1 MRMEEIPGAVRL
13 AEGRIRPHI
22 VETPLQFST
31 YFSARSGANV
41 YFKLESQQ
49 VTSSF
54 KARGAMSKLLSLTKE
69 QLGRGVVA
77 ASTGNHG
84 TAVAYGL
91 SRLGAKGIVFMP
103 ENASEAKVEAIRARG
118 AEVRFHSNDG
128 GQSEKFA
135 RQYALDQGQVFISPY
150 NDNEVLAG
158 QGTMGLEL
166 GRQLDHIDFLYVTVG
181 GGGLIAGTAGFLK
194 QSPPQ
199 VNAKMKAIGCH
210 PSNDAAMY
218 ASVKAGQIVD
228 IEGLPT
234 ISDGSA
240 GNMEAGAITFPL
252 CRDLVD
258 DWVLVS
264 EEEIFAAM
272 REYLGHEHQL
282 LEGSAGVAI
291 AAFLRRHAEAP
302 ETVAG
307 KNVVIVICGAR
318 ISLKT
323 LKSIL

>member
-1 MRMEEIPGAVRL
+1 MRIEEIPGAVNR
-13 AEGRIRPHI
+13 AEERIRPYI

-31 YFSARSGANV
+31 HFSARSGANV
-41 YFKLESQQ
+41 YFKLESLQ

-54 KARGAMSKLLSLTKE
+54 KARGAMSKLLSLSKRE
-69 QLGRGVVA
+69 LARGVVA

-91 SRLGAKGIVFMP
+91 SRLGAKGIIFMP
-103 ENASEAKVEAIRARG
+103 ENASEAKVEAIRALG

-128 GQSEKFA
+128 GQAEKFA

-150 NDNEVLAG
+150 NDTEVLAG

-194 QSPPQ
+194 QSQPQ
-199 VNAKMKAIGCH
+199 LNAIGCH

-218 ASVKAGQIVD
+218 ASVKAGKIVD

-240 GNMEAGAITFPL
+240 GNMEVGAITFEL

-258 DWVLVS
+258 DWVLVN

-272 REYLGHEHQL
+272 REYIGHEHQL

-291 AAFLRRHAEAP
+291 AAFLRRHAEVP

>member
-1 MRMEEIPGAVRL
+1 MRVEEIPNAVMR
-13 AEGRIRPHI
+13 AEKLIRPHI
-22 VETPLQFST
+22 VETPLQHSP
-31 YFSARSGANV
+31 YFSRRTGANV
-41 YFKLESQQ
+41 YFKLESLQ

-54 KARGAMSKLLSLTKE
+54 KARGAMSKVLSLTKE
-69 QLGRGVVA
+69 ELGRGVIA

-84 TAVAYGL
+84 AAVAYGL

-103 ENASEAKVEAIRARG
+103 ENASEAKVEAIHTLG
-118 AEVRFHSNDG
+118 AEVRFHSSDG
-128 GQSEKFA
+128 GQAEKFA
-135 RQYALDQGQVFISPY
+135 RHYAQEHGLVFISPY
-150 NDNEVLAG
+150 NDREVLAG

-166 GRQLDHIDFLYVTVG
+166 ARQLAGIDLLFVTVG

-194 QSPPQ
+194 REQPR
-199 VNAKMKAIGCH
+199 VKAIGCH
-210 PSNDAAMY
+210 PANDAAMY
-218 ASVKAGQIVD
+218 ESVKAGKIVD
-228 IEGLPT
+228 IAGKPT

-240 GNMEAGAITFPL
+240 GNMERGAITFEL

-258 DWVLVS
+258 EWELVS
-264 EEEIFAAM
+264 EEEIYSAM
-272 REYLGHEHQL
+272 REYLAHEHQL

-291 AAFLRRHAEAP
+291 AAFLQQHARAP

-307 KNVVIVICGAR
+307 RNVVIVICGAR